1 MSHIYGFLN
10 HRRELLTLPSV
21 RPITWLVGIAFI
33 TRNSTK
39 INTACITEHGVVVF
53 SRIVNKPLIGAEE
66 NINN

>member
-1 MSHIYGFLN
+1 M
-10 HRRELLTLPSV
+10 
-21 RPITWLVGIAFI
+21 WLVGIAFI